1 MAHFFGVGSAG
12 NGINHASSAG
22 ALACVCSGGAV
33 RGGAWEAVTAMLLWW
48 GVAQLGRASE
58 AAGQGTQCGEE
69 EEALRMIAMVGLV
82 LLMMVL
88 QPDAE
93 GRP

>member
-1 MAHFFGVGSAG
+1 
-12 NGINHASSAG
+12 
-22 ALACVCSGGAV
+22 
-33 RGGAWEAVTAMLLWW
+33 MLLWW